1 MGRCS
6 LKLSCFLIG
15 TVFVI
20 LCLPARHGLVRLRP
34 ALLGLLAGGLGLVGV
49 LGYLLGIPTAYQWQ
63 PFTDSVVLSAVGEC
77 HPALSGVHGTAPGGR
92 GEPVRGLGAGR
103 GPLTPL

>member
-34 ALLGLLAGGLGLVGV
+34 ALLGLLAGGLGLMGV

-92 GEPVRGLGAGR
+92 GEPVRGLGAGC